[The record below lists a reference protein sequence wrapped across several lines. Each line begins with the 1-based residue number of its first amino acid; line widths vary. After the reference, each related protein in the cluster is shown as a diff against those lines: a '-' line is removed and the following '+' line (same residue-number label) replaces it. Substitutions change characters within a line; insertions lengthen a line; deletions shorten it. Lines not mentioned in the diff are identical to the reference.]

1 MHVNSPLRQ
10 AQVYSEMNGV
20 SIYMSPRGFQRL
32 QKVALAAEPNICRL
46 L

>member
-20 SIYMSPRGFQRL
+20 SMSPRGFQHL
-32 QKVALAAEPNICRL
+32 QKVALAAEPNIRRL